1 MDPRYSLTGLL
12 VGLLIG
18 VTGVGGGS
26 LMTPILILLVG
37 IKPTVAVGSDLA
49 YAAITKIV
57 GGIQHRR
64 QGMVDHRIV
73 WQLAVGSVPGALLGV
88 WFVHH
93 MQHRLGDQVQHI
105 VLRLLGIMLIVVA
118 LALFLRSTPL
128 VGVLKKRLH
137 AVRNTHPLLLAIVSG
152 LLGFLFGVT
161 SIGSGSLFGVI
172 LIVVYGLSS
181 HKMVG
186 TDVYHA
192 AIITVCAAGAHVWA
206 GNVDYALVG
215 NLLIGSI
222 PGVLIGSKL
231 SSKLPDK
238 VLRPL
243 LASVLLA
250 SGIKMI

>member
-12 VGLLIG
+12 VGILIG

-37 IKPTVAVGSDLA
+37 IKPTIAVGSDLA

-64 QGMVDHRIV
+64 QGTVVDRIV
-73 WQLAVGSVPGALLGV
+73 WQLAMGSVPGALIGV

-93 MQHRLGDQVQHI
+93 MQHRLGEQVQQI
-105 VLRLLGIMLIVVA
+105 VLRLLGVMLIVVA
-118 LALFLRSTPL
+118 TALFLRSTPL
-128 VGVLKKRLH
+128 VGLLKQRLR
-137 AVRNTHPLLLAIVSG
+137 AFRKTHPVLLTLISG
-152 LLGFLFGVT
+152 MIGFLFGVT

-172 LIVVYGLSS
+172 LIIFFGLSS
-181 HKMVG
+181 HTMVG

-192 AIITVCAAGAHVWA
+192 AIITVCAAAAHVWA

-215 NLLIGSI
+215 NLLVGSI
-222 PGVLIGSKL
+222 PGVLLGSKL